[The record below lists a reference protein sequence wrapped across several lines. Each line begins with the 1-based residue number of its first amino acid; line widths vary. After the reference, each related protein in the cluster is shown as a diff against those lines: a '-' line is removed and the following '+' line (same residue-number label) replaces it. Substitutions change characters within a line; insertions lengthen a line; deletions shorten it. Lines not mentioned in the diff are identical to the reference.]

1 MRDIPNLYLQIDVCV
16 CVCIYK
22 LLTFTYVVNVCLLCD
37 GKGQALHEQ
46 KGFMVSLD
54 GRLATVEHLI

>member
-1 MRDIPNLYLQIDVCV
+1 MCV